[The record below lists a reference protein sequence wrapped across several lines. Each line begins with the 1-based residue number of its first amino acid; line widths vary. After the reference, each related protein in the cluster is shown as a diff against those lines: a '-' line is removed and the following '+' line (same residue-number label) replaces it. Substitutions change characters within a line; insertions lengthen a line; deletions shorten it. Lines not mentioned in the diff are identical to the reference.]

1 MRSCAKG
8 HAVRDRKVRLTKEDV
23 ARCVAREIP
32 DGAVV
37 NLGIGIPTLVAQHV
51 ARGREV
57 IFHSEN
63 GIIGMGPP
71 APPGEAD
78 RNVIDASK
86 RAVTLVDGASIVD
99 HATSFAIVR
108 GGYIDVAVL
117 GAFQVSQHGDIAN
130 WRRPGDAV
138 PGVGGA
144 MDLCSGAKR
153 VVVAMTHAEPSG
165 APKFVAACTYPLT
178 ARRAVKTVYTD
189 LAVIDIL
196 GDGLHLRELAPGW
209 TIEEVRALTGA
220 TLHAGHAVPE
230 ISLAA
235 QEAP

>member
-1 MRSCAKG
+1 
-8 HAVRDRKVRLTKEDV
+8 VTDRVRLTKEEI
-23 ARCVAREIP
+23 ARRIGREIP

-51 ARGREV
+51 AGGREV

-71 APPGEAD
+71 APRGEAD

-86 RAVTLVDGASIVD
+86 RAVTLVKGASIVD
-99 HATSFAIVR
+99 HATSFAIIR
-108 GGYIDVAVL
+108 GGYIDLAVL
-117 GAFQVSQHGDIAN
+117 GAFQVSQHGDVAN

-144 MDLCSGAKR
+144 MDLCSGARR
-153 VVVAMTHAEPSG
+153 VVVAMTHTEPSG
-165 APKFVAACTYPLT
+165 APKIVSACTYPLT
-178 ARRAVKTVYTD
+178 ARRAIKTVYTD

-196 GDGLHLRELAPGW
+196 ADGLHLRELAPGW
-209 TIEEVRALTGA
+209 TIEEVQELTGA
-220 TLHAGHAVPE
+220 PLHADCAVPE
-230 ISLAA
+230 ISRAA
-235 QEAP
+235 PEAP

>member
-1 MRSCAKG
+1 
-8 HAVRDRKVRLTKEDV
+8 VRDRLRLTKEEI
-23 ARCVAREIP
+23 ARRIGREIP

-71 APPGEAD
+71 APRGEAD
-78 RNVIDASK
+78 RNIIDASK
-86 RAVTLVDGASIVD
+86 RAVTLVKGASIVD

-108 GGYIDVAVL
+108 GGYLDLAVL

-153 VVVAMTHAEPSG
+153 VVVAMTHTEPSG
-165 APKFVAACTYPLT
+165 APKIVAACTYPLT
-178 ARRAVKTVYTD
+178 APRAVKTVYTD

-209 TIEEVRALTGA
+209 TLEEVQELTGA
-220 TLHAGHAVPE
+220 PLRADRTVPE
-230 ISLAA
+230 ISLDAP
-235 QEAP
+235 EAP

>member
-1 MRSCAKG
+1 MT
-8 HAVRDRKVRLTKEDV
+8 DRVRLTKEEI
-23 ARCVAREIP
+23 ARRIGREIP

-71 APPGEAD
+71 APRGEAD
-78 RNVIDASK
+78 RNIIDASK
-86 RAVTLVDGASIVD
+86 RAVTLVKGASIVD

-108 GGYIDVAVL
+108 GGYLDLAVL

-153 VVVAMTHAEPSG
+153 VVVAMTHTEPSG
-165 APKFVAACTYPLT
+165 APKIVAACTYPLT
-178 ARRAVKTVYTD
+178 APRAVKTVYTD

-209 TIEEVRALTGA
+209 TIEEVQELTGA
-220 TLHAGHAVPE
+220 PLHADRTVPE
-230 ISLAA
+230 ISLDAP
-235 QEAP
+235 EAP